1 MKFEMDQKSAQSI
14 NSSQNGAWHQIK
26 RFLLGQIIY
35 VDIYT
40 CNKLNFF
47 VILDKWN
54 HTWVVEPESNP
65 TRYESI
71 KQSVKA
77 IFKHRFLP
85 HQINNSKA
93 KLHIYN

>member
-1 MKFEMDQKSAQSI
+1 MLICSMKFEMDQKSAQSI

-47 VILDKWN
+47 VILDK
-54 HTWVVEPESNP
+54 
-65 TRYESI
+65 
-71 KQSVKA
+71 
-77 IFKHRFLP
+77 
-85 HQINNSKA
+85 
-93 KLHIYN
+93 